1 MLICVGMILLD
12 NLLQCF
18 LFIAMI
24 DLSRTCDNVTILIC
38 YALVMFMIYSL
49 IKIKPKVLI
58 YLSIQKPYCSHFSFM
73 AGFVDALSPTPFTGV
88 NFKRW
93 QLRVTLWITAMNMF
107 WVSEGKPEGE
117 LSPKKEKEYSK
128 ANTIFCGAM
137 VGVLTETLQD
147 IYLRY
152 KTAKE
157 MWDTLNTEY
166 GGSDA
171 GTELYIIE
179 QYHDYQMVD
188 GKSVVTQAHEIQCM
202 VKELR
207 LLKIVVPDEFVAGG
221 IIAKMPPS
229 WRDFTT
235 ALKHKRVHMS
245 ISDLSPFLML
255 RRKLR
260 LRMDDLKELR
270 VKPVPT
276 WCTNHRHMAKVKL
289 SRIRIIA
296 RQRNYYL

>member
-1 MLICVGMILLD
+1 MSYIFNMLICVGMILLD
-12 NLLQCF
+12 NLLQYF

-24 DLSRTCDNVTILIC
+24 DLSRTCGTATILIC
-38 YALVMFMIYSL
+38 YALVMFMIYSW

-58 YLSIQKPYCSHFSFM
+58 YLLIQKPYCRHFSFV
-73 AGFVDALSPTPFTGV
+73 AGFVDTLRPTPFTGA

-93 QLRVTLWITAMNMF
+93 QMRVTLWLTTMNVF

-117 LSPKKEKEYSK
+117 LSPEKEKEYSK
-128 ANTIFCGAM
+128 GNTIFCGA
-137 VGVLTETLQD
+137 VVEVLAETLQD
-147 IYLRY
+147 TYLRY
-152 KTAKE
+152 KTTKE

-188 GKSVVTQAHEIQCM
+188 GKSVVTQAHEVQYM

-207 LLKIVVPDEFVAGG
+207 LLKIVVPDKFVAGG
-221 IIAKMPPS
+221 IIAKLPPS
-229 WRDFTT
+229 WREFAT

-245 ISDLSPFLML
+245 ISDLIASLDVEEKA
-255 RRKLR
+255 RA
-260 LRMDDLKELR
+260 KEGR
-270 VKPVPT
+270 SKGVEGQISANMV
-276 WCTNHRHMAKVKL
+276 H
-289 SRIRIIA
+289 
-296 RQRNYYL
+296 